1 MKTKLNSLLLTAAGL
16 TLSVAAAYGQNKIVA
31 NVPFEFHTAAGV
43 QVAGVYSIS
52 QEGAVTKLVN
62 QDTGRASLLGIGTP
76 EDANSKA
83 VPQLKFVCG
92 SESGCALSS
101 VTIADGRSYSY
112 KTPHLNPSETARVT
126 VIYFESRQ
134 AE

>member
-16 TLSVAAAYGQNKIVA
+16 TLSVAAAYGQNRIVA
-31 NVPFEFHTAAGV
+31 SVPFEFRTPAGV
-43 QVAGVYSIS
+43 QNAGQYSIS
-52 QEGAVTKLVN
+52 QEGVATKLVN
-62 QDTGRASLLGIGTP
+62 QETGRTSLLGIGTP

-83 VPQLKFVCG
+83 VPQLVFVCG
-92 SESGCALSS
+92 SGSSCALSS
-101 VTIADGRSYSY
+101 VTIADGRRYSF
-112 KTPHLNPSETARVT
+112 KTPHLNPSENARVT